1 MYHHPPPAKRSLP
14 SYSDEEWPTIGNHH
28 GKNTPI
34 NLPPVILK
42 LTDGK
47 ANFRQMD
54 MAELK
59 AFTNEIVKL
68 VGNPRRSDCPRG
80 GDLFVYPVD
89 IGQREALLKISKI
102 ANRTLTAALPNSMT
116 GRKGIIHRVPVSES
130 EADLLDLLGPQ
141 GVTKVERFT
150 KTSNDARV
158 PSETVALTFKGPL
171 PTRVTLVALSFKLH
185 TYYPS
190 PFKCVKCWKLGHTR
204 NHCNSK
210 DQNCKTCG
218 QYHNTSEPC
227 TQKCVNCHSDD
238 HPSDSKEC
246 PAYIEMIAL
255 IKYATDNDV
264 SVSDARTK
272 ISLTYSAAVNRNTA
286 TTAHQPTSSAIETLK
301 QTINQLKDQLNELQ
315 NSTIRTLQTKID
327 HVATEASKANK
338 RIDTFED
345 KFANRFDQLERLLLA
360 RLPAPKTDSDNLS
373 ISDSESSNSN
383 HSSPKN
389 TSSQSQIHARR
400 DYMSTPAPRQEASSN
415 KDNRPTSKNK

>member
-1 MYHHPPPAKRSLP
+1 MYHHPPPPAKRSLP

-80 GDLFVYPVD
+80 GDLFVYPED

-158 PSETVALTFKGPL
+158 PSETIALTFKGPL

-246 PAYIEMIAL
+246 PA
-255 IKYATDNDV
+255 
-264 SVSDARTK
+264 
-272 ISLTYSAAVNRNTA
+272 
-286 TTAHQPTSSAIETLK
+286 
-301 QTINQLKDQLNELQ
+301 
-315 NSTIRTLQTKID
+315 
-327 HVATEASKANK
+327 
-338 RIDTFED
+338 
-345 KFANRFDQLERLLLA
+345 
-360 RLPAPKTDSDNLS
+360 
-373 ISDSESSNSN
+373 
-383 HSSPKN
+383 
-389 TSSQSQIHARR
+389 
-400 DYMSTPAPRQEASSN
+400 
-415 KDNRPTSKNK
+415 